1 MKICPRARG
10 YLIAAHTSIEIGHQ
24 TILQRMELLP
34 LFSLNLRLGEGTGAA
49 LAMHLINDA
58 VLLLGEMATFAEADV
73 SQKTLPEVSS
83 V

>member
-1 MKICPRARG
+1 MKICPRARD
-10 YLIAAHTSIEIGHQ
+10 YLIAAHTSIKIGHQ